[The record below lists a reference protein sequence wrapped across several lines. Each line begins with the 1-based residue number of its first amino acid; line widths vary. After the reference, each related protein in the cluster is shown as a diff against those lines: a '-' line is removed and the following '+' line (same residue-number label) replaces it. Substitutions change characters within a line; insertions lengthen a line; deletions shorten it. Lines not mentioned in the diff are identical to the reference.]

1 MNAVRVDR
9 IAATWES
16 FQAASG
22 LGHIANERHYDQV
35 IELMNRIAD
44 DGAMDPAHRLHG
56 MFMLAADLVRQYEQ
70 EAYPAPDIRKSVRRA
85 RFRDL
90 VGQAGSQ
97 QESYSRSVEAILG
110 ESCGFF
116 LALLCWCFP
125 DAGFGLYAFDGDAN
139 TSTMGRSSAT
149 VNPLRSGPVDIRTLM
164 SDIYLRTWL

>member
-70 EAYPAPDIRKSVRRA
+70 EAYPAPDISGVEML
-85 RFRDL
+85 RFLMDHHDLRQTDFAQEIGSQGVVSEILSGKRDL
-90 VGQAGSQ
+90 NKSHIAALSK
-97 QESYSRSVEAILG
+97 RFSVSPAV
-110 ESCGFF
+110 FF
-116 LALLCWCFP
+116 
-125 DAGFGLYAFDGDAN
+125 
-139 TSTMGRSSAT
+139 
-149 VNPLRSGPVDIRTLM
+149 
-164 SDIYLRTWL
+164 